1 MQALTFHGPRDVR
14 LEDKPRPE
22 LLEPTDVILR
32 VTTAAVCGTDLHFFH
47 GKEPGIA
54 PGTTLGHEFVGVVE
68 EAGPAVRSIEVGK
81 RYASSMLTAC
91 GTCPACFRHD
101 WRNCGHFALFGMG
114 DAFGGLDG
122 GQAEYVRVPLADLTL
137 AEIPPLLSDE
147 DVILT
152 TDVLATAYTAMVKAG
167 VGHGDTVAIIGAGT
181 VGQLCVMC
189 ARLFG
194 ASKVFAVDLLPERLK
209 EAEALGAIPV
219 NAGEVDPS
227 DVIAEH
233 TGNLGAD
240 IVVEAVGAQPA
251 LDTAWSVARTGATLA
266 LVGFLLDEDWPVTCG
281 DSWLRALTV
290 HPVLG
295 DPITHRHQL
304 LRLIE
309 SGHLEPK
316 RVISNTMALDEAV
329 EAYRLFDAREASKI
343 LLKPN
348 PDAPLR

>member
-14 LEDKPRPE
+14 LEEKPRPE
-22 LLEPTDVILR
+22 LLEPTDVLLR
-32 VTTAAVCGTDLHFFH
+32 VTTTAVCGTDLHFFH
-47 GKEPGIA
+47 GKEPGIT

-68 EAGPAVRSIEVGK
+68 EVGPAVRSIEVGR
-81 RYASSMLTAC
+81 RYSSSMLTAC
-91 GTCPACFRHD
+91 GACPACFRAD
-101 WRNCGHFALFGMG
+101 WRNCGHFAFFGMG

-137 AEIPPLLSDE
+137 AEIPHGLSDE
-147 DVILT
+147 EVILT
-152 TDVLATAYTAMVKAG
+152 TDVLATAYTAMVKAD
-167 VGHGDTVAIIGAGT
+167 VRPGDTVAVIGAGT

-219 NAGEVDPS
+219 NAAEGDPA
-227 DVIAEH
+227 DAIAEH

-240 IVVEAVGAQPA
+240 VVVEAVGAQSA
-251 LDTAWSVARTGATLA
+251 VETAWSVARTGATLA

-290 HPVLG
+290 RPVLG
-295 DPITHRHQL
+295 DPISHRHAL

-309 SGHLEPK
+309 AGRLEPK
-316 RVISNTMALDEAV
+316 RVISHTMALDEAV
-329 EAYRLFDAREASKI
+329 DAYRLFDAREATKI

-348 PDAPLR
+348 PESPVR